1 MSNGDQIP
9 DHILECIENLRNQ
22 IDDDILERA
31 SLDVALEAIVKHL
44 PVYLKVVKSHIE
56 QLSRVLNTE
65 QHNHKTLET
74 TELAQPVRQLMAI
87 FRELKD
93 DDLITLEQLSS
104 LSKIYD
110 TRSSQTEENDSEH
123 RNQVSI

>member
-1 MSNGDQIP
+1 MTDREQIP
-9 DHILECIENLRNQ
+9 DHILECIENLKNQ
-22 IDDDILERA
+22 IDDNILERA

-65 QHNHKTLET
+65 HHNHKTLEN

-87 FRELKD
+87 FRELND
-93 DDLITLEQLSS
+93 DDLVTLEQLSS
-104 LSKIYD
+104 LSKIY
-110 TRSSQTEENDSEH
+110 SAEAHQQPEEVSQSQ
-123 RNQVSI
+123 NQLSI